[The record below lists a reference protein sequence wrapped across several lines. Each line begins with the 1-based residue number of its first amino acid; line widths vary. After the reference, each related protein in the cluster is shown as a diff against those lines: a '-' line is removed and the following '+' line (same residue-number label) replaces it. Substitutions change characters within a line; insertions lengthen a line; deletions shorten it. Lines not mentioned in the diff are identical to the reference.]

1 MSFGDVSSAAGL
13 EKLNTFL
20 LDNSYAGGWVPS
32 KVDVELF
39 NAIKSSPDTY
49 QNVLR
54 WWNNIASYKSE
65 FASLPAGSASAAAAE
80 EDDDDV
86 DLFASDD
93 EEADEEAEKI
103 KAARIAEYN
112 ARKEAKEAKKG
123 KVIAKSNIILD
134 IKPWDDETDLEV
146 LEKSI
151 RSITMDGLLW
161 GTGKFVPVG
170 YGIKKLQITCVIE
183 DDKVMMDDLEDQVT
197 GFEDFVQSMD
207 IVAFNKI

>member
-13 EKLNTFL
+13 EKLNSFL
-20 LDNSYAGGWVPS
+20 LDNSYAGGWVPT

-65 FASLPAGSASAAAAE
+65 FASLPAGSASAAPAAAAE

-93 EEADEEAEKI
+93 EEDEEAERI
-103 KAARIAEYN
+103 KAERIAAYTN
-112 ARKEAKEAKKG
+112 AKKL
-123 KVIAKSNIILD
+123 KNPRRAKLSPNLTLSLILNHGMM
-134 IKPWDDETDLEV
+134 KPTWPNWKNVSEV
-146 LEKSI
+146 LIWTVSC
-151 RSITMDGLLW
+151 G
-161 GTGKFVPVG
+161 VPV
-170 YGIKKLQITCVIE
+170 
-183 DDKVMMDDLEDQVT
+183 
-197 GFEDFVQSMD
+197 
-207 IVAFNKI
+207 N